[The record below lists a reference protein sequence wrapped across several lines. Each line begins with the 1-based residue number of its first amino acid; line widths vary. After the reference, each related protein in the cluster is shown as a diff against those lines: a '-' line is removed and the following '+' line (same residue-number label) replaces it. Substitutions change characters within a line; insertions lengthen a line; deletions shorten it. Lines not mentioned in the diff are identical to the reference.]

1 MGGRQP
7 ARTFDRRIELAS
19 SKRIKT
25 NYPGVWFTERDG
37 DKIFYINYRKPG
49 DRKKYEER
57 LGTNAQDWSAARA
70 NAERIKRINGL
81 SLTNSEKRQHREA
94 EKCAER
100 SRQTINRLWESY
112 LYSKGEGLKGIAT
125 DKNRYELHLRASL
138 GEKTSEDL
146 VPLDVDRLRIRL
158 LKNHSIGT
166 VRNVLEL
173 LRRIINFGVRQQL
186 CSPLN
191 WTIQLPKADPDSE
204 RIEVLTEEQFQKL
217 HEVWESYPDRHI
229 AHLHQFIAW
238 TGSRPS
244 EPLKLLWKDVD
255 FLRKSYI
262 KRDTKS
268 GKSLSFPM
276 SDRLH
281 YILQQQRELL
291 EDCPEVMRTS
301 RFVFPGPAGGQRKL
315 DSYLR
320 HFRRIRDLA
329 GIPEEYRPNYCLRD
343 TVASRLLSSGAT
355 LDEVAYQL
363 GHSPGSPMTRRYARF
378 LESAQRGIADRTQR
392 VMDEMLGYQKSRS
405 LNG

>member
-1 MGGRQP
+1 MAKYVR
-7 ARTFDRRIELAS
+7 ES
-19 SKRIKT
+19 T
-25 NYPGVWFTERDG
+25 NYPGVFWLTIQGSQTLYIRYKRLGSHKHVEEKLGTRAQGWTPARGNTER
-37 DKIFYINYRKPG
+37 
-49 DRKKYEER
+49 
-57 LGTNAQDWSAARA
+57 S
-70 NAERIKRINGL
+70 KRVNGQE
-81 SLTNSEKRQHREA
+81 NSNTEKRQASEA
-94 EKCAER
+94 TRRNEESKPTLA
-100 SRQTINRLWESY
+100 RLWHIY
-112 LYSKGEGLKGIAT
+112 LESKGDSLKGLAT
-125 DKNRYELHLRASL
+125 DKNRYELHLQKPF
-138 GEKTSEDL
+138 GTKTPSEL
-146 VPLDVDRLRIRL
+146 VPLDIDRLRRQVT
-158 LKNHSIGT
+158 KTHSIGT

-173 LRRIINFGVRQQL
+173 LRRIINFGVRQQICL
-186 CSPLN
+186 PLN
-191 WTIQLPKADPDSE
+191 WAIQLPKADPDSE
-204 RIEVLTEEQFQKL
+204 RIEVLTEEQFQNL
-217 HEVWESYPDRHI
+217 QEVWESYPDRHI

-238 TGSRPS
+238 SGSRPS

-255 FLRKSYI
+255 FLHKSYI

-276 SDRLH
+276 NDRLR

-291 EDCPEVMRTS
+291 EECPEVMRTS

-392 VMDEMLGYQKSRS
+392 VMDEML
-405 LNG
+405 N

>member
-1 MGGRQP
+1 MPRTVRVQTDYKGVSYVEKNGDRVFYITYRRPESRKLYEEKVGLKSQGWTV
-7 ARTFDRRIELAS
+7 ARAAAERA
-19 SKRIKT
+19 KRIA
-25 NYPGVWFTERDG
+25 GQ
-37 DKIFYINYRKPG
+37 
-49 DRKKYEER
+49 
-57 LGTNAQDWSAARA
+57 AQ
-70 NAERIKRINGL
+70 NNE
-81 SLTNSEKRQHREA
+81 EKRQATKLARLA
-94 EKCAER
+94 ESEKP
-100 SRQTINRLWESY
+100 TIDRLWQLY
-112 LYSKGEGLKGIAT
+112 LETKGSSLKGITT
-125 DKNRYELHLRASL
+125 DKNRYELHIKNTF
-138 GEKTSEDL
+138 GKKTPQEL
-146 VPLDVDRLRIRL
+146 APLDVDRLRLKL
-158 LKNHSIGT
+158 LKEHSSKT
-166 VRNVLEL
+166 VSNVLEL
-173 LRRIINFGVRQQL
+173 LRRVVNFGVRKKL
-186 CSPLN
+186 CPILD

-204 RIEVLTEEQFQKL
+204 RIEILSDEQFRKL

-276 SDRLH
+276 NDRLR

-291 EDCPEVMRTS
+291 EECPEVMRTS